1 MLLGSSQQPWKNLIW
16 IASLVREFLFAES
29 LKGTKYHAAWQLKCM
44 TIRNGDSQILI
55 SGKISR
61 FTYWANN
68 RATFYMIAR
77 GMFSCERAVGCIQDP
92 RHEVGGLR
100 KVTPFREMGV
110 CIFPWVFLTLI
121 AFPVNSLNLAF
132 LEISN
137 KLGFSRFFLIFEQM
151 DFKNVCFSDPFP
163 PASFPHTLYAQRPS
177 PRGLC
182 GFGAGPCSRRSSC
195 GGRSPPRRPSW
206 WRPGGRAGRSTVAGG
221 GRVFF
226 CFGPCSLCYSQRFLP
241 GGCFCV
247 IQRWFFVCVQTTVWN
262 EFICKARTFLLLDTR
277 IQFFMLSIFDI
288 YSSICSV
295 CFARSQCCWF
305 WNAIVSYISRSNGWW
320 MFECSI
326 LRKDC
331 ACIFH
336 SLSKLSQCSETHQR
350 IALIWA
356 EVIDLYYMVY

>member
-163 PASFPHTLYAQRPS
+163 PRQLSAHVVCSAAQPKRAVWLWGGPLFPAEQLWWAFPTAEAILMKARWKGGPFNG
-177 PRGLC
+177 RWR
-182 GFGAGPCSRRSSC
+182 GPC
-195 GGRSPPRRPSW
+195 
-206 WRPGGRAGRSTVAGG
+206 
-221 GRVFF
+221 FF
-226 CFGPCSLCYSQRFLP
+226 L
-241 GGCFCV
+241 
-247 IQRWFFVCVQTTVWN
+247 
-262 EFICKARTFLLLDTR
+262 
-277 IQFFMLSIFDI
+277 
-288 YSSICSV
+288 
-295 CFARSQCCWF
+295 F
-305 WNAIVSYISRSNGWW
+305 WP
-320 MFECSI
+320 M
-326 LRKDC
+326 
-331 ACIFH
+331 
-336 SLSKLSQCSETHQR
+336 
-350 IALIWA
+350 
-356 EVIDLYYMVY
+356 